1 MKKLLFTAA
10 LVLSVGAF
18 AQKNITKT
26 VGVPFE
32 ISYPDSFKQ
41 VEGEQEN
48 VVFQIFDQP
57 NDFTLYI
64 IQDAIEDWRETPL
77 FGSAEDVIKHYNSTA
92 IESLERN
99 SALKIGDIRNEVKNG
114 MQYAYQNFEG
124 DYKYTDYD
132 DNGKE
137 QTKFS
142 KYAYLTVGIKTAKS
156 TYSVYSFCPVKDKA
170 KFEKIFK
177 TVVASI
183 KEK

>member
-64 IQDAIEDWRETPL
+64 IQDPIEDWRETPL

-99 SALKIGDIRNEVKNG
+99 SALKIGDIRNEVKTECS
-114 MQYAYQNFEG
+114 M
-124 DYKYTDYD
+124 
-132 DNGKE
+132 
-137 QTKFS
+137 
-142 KYAYLTVGIKTAKS
+142 LTRILKGIISIPITMIMVKNRL
-156 TYSVYSFCPVKDKA
+156 SFP
-170 KFEKIFK
+170 
-177 TVVASI
+177 SMLMLL
-183 KEK
+183 